1 MNVHSRRLYSF
12 LLALGLGLGAAAC
25 GSNAASPTAPGA
37 SSGPAGATLQGTVVG
52 GVAGASTGPGSVH
65 ALSTAGIQVSVTGT
79 SLVTMTDS
87 SGKFVL
93 TGVPA
98 GPVELHFQGPGVN
111 ARLTISTT
119 AGQTLTITVNLTG
132 GQATLE
138 PEGDEGG
145 VDLKGPI
152 QSIDMGAGTLMV
164 GGKKVTTNADTRIV
178 AGDESRV
185 SLSALKVGD
194 TVDVQGTTQPDMSVL
209 AKSIHVEQSGDKG
222 GDKSEVD
229 LKGPIQSI
237 DSGAGS
243 LMVAGKKVTT
253 NADTKIVGNDDAHLT
268 FSSLKVGANIQVHGT
283 TQADMSVLAKT
294 IQLQDS
300 TGDDGGETELKG
312 KIQSINTGAG
322 TLVVGG
328 KTVATDSKTRIRRD
342 DKTLTL
348 MDLKVNDSVDV
359 QGTTRTDGTVL
370 ATEINVEG
378 GD

>member
-348 MDLKVNDSVDV
+348 MDLKVNDSVDI

>member
-119 AGQTLTITVNLTG
+119 AGQTLTITVNVTG

-222 GDKSEVD
+222 GDKSGVD
-229 LKGPIQSI
+229 FKGPIQSI

-253 NADTKIVGNDDAHLT
+253 NADTKIVGKDDAHLT

-348 MDLKVNDSVDV
+348 MDLKVNDSVDI